1 MWQYEFE
8 KNQYN
13 IFILEGHPVYEEV
26 FLSGSFVGEIVL
38 WNIEMKVPIRK
49 FQEWGVDQ
57 RDIFLHVE
65 AFDGK
70 FSYDGKMMAI
80 WTSKGTFSIY
90 SMYDE
95 ESYCA
100 TPIEQFF
107 IKREQDE
114 SHLSIEQ
121 QAENQVLVKADY
133 IAHIHQPPYPI
144 LGKFRELKLSPIDY
158 AILYDLRKEVYGK
171 EHKFHNSKSNTLKT
185 HLLSPLST

>member
-1 MWQYEFE
+1 
-8 KNQYN
+8 
-13 IFILEGHPVYEEV
+13 
-26 FLSGSFVGEIVL
+26 
-38 WNIEMKVPIRK
+38 
-49 FQEWGVDQ
+49 
-57 RDIFLHVE
+57 
-65 AFDGK
+65 
-70 FSYDGKMMAI
+70 
-80 WTSKGTFSIY
+80 
-90 SMYDE
+90 MYDE

-171 EHKFHNSKSNTLKT
+171 EHKFHNSTISEYRDFIASNDIQPPPSQNTSPPRHQPPTRKILAC
-185 HLLSPLST
+185 LLQQRTNHPRTAKR